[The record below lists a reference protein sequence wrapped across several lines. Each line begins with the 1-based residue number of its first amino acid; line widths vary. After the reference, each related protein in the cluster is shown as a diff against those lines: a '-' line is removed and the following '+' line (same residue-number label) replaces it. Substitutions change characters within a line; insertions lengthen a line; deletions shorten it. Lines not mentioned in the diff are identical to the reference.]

1 MFAAVRFASVRFGSL
16 LYPVFDIQHAIT
28 IFALNPH
35 SMIIAEQKRKENI
48 AEYLIYMYQ
57 VEDMIRATGFDPQR
71 IEQTIISKFDA
82 SYDVKRDMLEWY
94 KGLIDQLTD
103 EGKQKIGHLS
113 FLEKIAEELNE
124 LNVKLLHEPLN
135 SEFKDTY
142 DKARSNVEALRMR
155 SGHTRENEVQMAL
168 NGIYGLLILKLQ
180 KKEISKETQD
190 AFATITEW
198 IALLSSE
205 YMKNESV
212 I

>member
-1 MFAAVRFASVRFGSL
+1 
-16 LYPVFDIQHAIT
+16 
-28 IFALNPH
+28 
-35 SMIIAEQKRKENI
+35 MIIAEQKRRENI

-57 VEDMIRATGFDPQR
+57 VEDMIRATGFDLQR
-71 IEQTIISKFDA
+71 IEQTIINKFDA
-82 SYDVKRDMLEWY
+82 AYDVKRDMLEWY
-94 KGLIDQLTD
+94 KGLIDDLAT

-113 FLEKIAEELNE
+113 FLEKIAEELND
-124 LNVKLLHEPLN
+124 LNIKLLHEPLN
-135 SEFKDTY
+135 REFKDTY
-142 DKARSNVEALRMR
+142 DRARSNVEALRMR

-168 NGIYGLLILKLQ
+168 NGLYGLLILKLQ

-212 I
+212 L